1 MDTDPV
7 INNAIDRSTL
17 NRFFKYVPVRQ
28 AGECWIWDGHTM
40 KNGYGEFYYNG
51 SPIYAHRMSY
61 LIHFGEFPDFAL
73 VCHTCDVKRCVN
85 PSHLYLG
92 SHSQNLID
100 RYTRHPETKYW
111 RQNKC
116 R

>member
-7 INNAIDRSTL
+7 INRSVNRKDV
-17 NRFFKYVPVRQ
+17 NRFFKYVPHIQ
-28 AGECWIWDGHTM
+28 SGCWLWEGSVM
-40 KNGYGEFYYNG
+40 KNGYGEFHYNG

-61 LIHFGEFPDFAL
+61 LIYNGEFPDFAL
-73 VCHTCDVKRCVN
+73 VCHTCDNKRCVN
-85 PSHLYLG
+85 PKHLYLG
-92 SHSQNLID
+92 SHSQNLVD

-111 RQNKC
+111 RKN